1 MLKRIIK
8 LFVPQNLRQKA
19 KDKIMKRFELITV
32 TRPYEININK
42 EGRFK
47 NQVVVVTGGS
57 GAIGRAICFRFASEG
72 AKVYVCGRSESK
84 LSAVIDEIKEAG
96 GNAVPGILDI
106 SNNDS
111 IHRFFDLVV
120 SENGKID
127 VLVTSAGGSAREQHN
142 IIAEQDPDIIK
153 EVIDVNLIGTILCT
167 KYAAKQMITQNSGK
181 IVTISST
188 IGTQGKA
195 GYSEYAASKGA
206 VIVLTKSLA
215 MELGKYGINV
225 NCVSPGIVQRDAINY
240 SKLERIKRTNFLNDY
255 GKPEDIANMVA
266 FVASDEASFVTGQ
279 NFIVD
284 GGRSLG
290 LKGD

>member
-1 MLKRIIK
+1 MIKQLLKKILPSK
-8 LFVPQNLRQKA
+8 LRQKM
-19 KDKIMKRFELITV
+19 KENVLKRFEVINV
-32 TRPYEININK
+32 TRPYNININK

-47 NQVVVVTGGS
+47 DQVVIVTGGS

-72 AKVYVCGRSESK
+72 AKVYVCGRTESK
-84 LSAVIDEIKEAG
+84 LSAVIEEISDAG
-96 GNAVPGILDI
+96 GIAFPGIIDI
-106 SNNDS
+106 SNKDS
-111 IHRFFDLVV
+111 IQHFFDTVIAE
-120 SENGKID
+120 SGKID
-127 VLVTSAGGSAREQHN
+127 VLVTSAGGSAREKNNN
-142 IIAEQDPDIIK
+142 IADQDPDIIK
-153 EVIDVNLIGTILCT
+153 DVIDVNLIGTILCT
-167 KYAAKQMITQNSGK
+167 KYAAKQMMTQNSGK
-181 IVTISST
+181 IVTISSS

-206 VIVLTKSLA
+206 VIVFTKSLA

-225 NCVSPGIVQRDAINY
+225 NCVSPGIVQRDAINF
-240 SKLERIKRTNFLNDY
+240 SKLERIKQTNYMNDY

-266 FVASDEASFVTGQ
+266 FAASDEASFITGQ

>member
-1 MLKRIIK
+1 MLKKIIK
-8 LFVPQNLRQKA
+8 KLLPYTLRQNVKE
-19 KDKIMKRFELITV
+19 KIQKRFEVISV
-32 TRPYEININK
+32 TRPYIININK

-47 NQVVVVTGGS
+47 DQVVVVTGGS

-72 AKVYVCGRSESK
+72 AKVYVCGRNENK
-84 LSAVIDEIKEAG
+84 LSSVINEINEAG
-96 GNAVPGILDI
+96 GNAVSGILDI
-106 SNNDS
+106 SSNDS
-111 IHRFFDLVV
+111 IQHFFNSVV
-120 SENGKID
+120 LENGKID

-142 IIAEQDPDIIK
+142 TIAEQDPEIIQN
-153 EVIDVNLIGTILCT
+153 VIDVNLIGTILCT
-167 KYAAKQMITQNSGK
+167 KYAAKQMINQEGGK

-195 GYSEYAASKGA
+195 GFSEYAASKAA
-206 VIVLTKSLA
+206 VIVFTKSLA

-240 SKLERIKRTNFLNDY
+240 SKMERVKRTNFMNDY
-255 GKPEDIANMVA
+255 GKPEDIANMVT
-266 FVASDEASFVTGQ
+266 FVASDEASFITGQ
-279 NFIVD
+279 NIIVD

>member
-1 MLKRIIK
+1 MLKKIIK
-8 LFVPQNLRQKA
+8 QILPTSYLQKI
-19 KDKIMKRFELITV
+19 KSKILKRFEVISV
-32 TRPYEININK
+32 TRPYQININK

-72 AKVYVCGRSESK
+72 AKVYVCGRTESK
-84 LSAVIDEIKEAG
+84 LTSVINEINEAG
-96 GNAVPGILDI
+96 GNAVSGILDI
-106 SNNDS
+106 SSNDS
-111 IHRFFDLVV
+111 IQHFFNTVV
-120 SENGKID
+120 TENGKID

-142 IIAEQDPDIIK
+142 VIAEQDPEIIQN
-153 EVIDVNLIGTILCT
+153 VIDVNLIGTILCT
-167 KYAAKQMITQNSGK
+167 KYAAKQMINQKGGK

-195 GYSEYAASKGA
+195 GFSEYAASKAA
-206 VIVLTKSLA
+206 VIVFTKSLA

-240 SKLERIKRTNFLNDY
+240 SKMERIKKTNFMNDY
-255 GKPEDIANMVA
+255 GKPEDIANMVT
-266 FVASDEASFVTGQ
+266 FIVSDEASFVTGQ
-279 NFIVD
+279 NIIVD

>member
-1 MLKRIIK
+1 MIKKTIK
-8 LFVPQNLRQKA
+8 LFIPANLRQKI
-19 KDKIMKRFELITV
+19 KTNILKRFEV
-32 TRPYEININK
+32 VSVMRPYIININK

-47 NQVVVVTGGS
+47 DQVVVVTGGS

-72 AKVYVCGRSESK
+72 AKVYVCGRNENK
-84 LSAVIDEIKEAG
+84 LSSVINEINEAG
-96 GNAVPGILDI
+96 GNAVSGILDI
-106 SNNDS
+106 SSNDS
-111 IHRFFDLVV
+111 IQHFFNSVV
-120 SENGKID
+120 LENGKID

-142 IIAEQDPDIIK
+142 TIAEQDPEIIQN
-153 EVIDVNLIGTILCT
+153 VIDVNLIGTILCT
-167 KYAAKQMITQNSGK
+167 KYAAKQMINQEGGK

-195 GYSEYAASKGA
+195 GFSEYAASKAA
-206 VIVLTKSLA
+206 VIVFTKSLA

-240 SKLERIKRTNFLNDY
+240 SKMERIKRTNFMNDY
-255 GKPEDIANMVA
+255 GKPEDIANMVT
-266 FVASDEASFVTGQ
+266 FVASDEASFITGQ
-279 NFIVD
+279 NIIVD

>member
-1 MLKRIIK
+1 MIKKILKKML
-8 LFVPQNLRQKA
+8 PYNLRTKF
-19 KDKIMKRFELITV
+19 KNSVMKRFEVINV
-32 TRPYEININK
+32 TRPYNIIINK

-47 NQVVVVTGGS
+47 DKVVVVTGGS
-57 GAIGRAICFRFASEG
+57 GAIGRAICFRFAAEG
-72 AKVYVCGRSESK
+72 AQVYVCGRTASK
-84 LSAVIDEIKEAG
+84 LSDVINEIKAAG
-96 GNAVPGILDI
+96 GIAFPGILDI
-106 SNNDS
+106 NNKES
-111 IHRFFDLVV
+111 IQHFFETVIA
-120 SENGKID
+120 EKGKID
-127 VLVTSAGGSAREQHN
+127 VLVTSAGGSAREKHN
-142 IIAEQDPDIIK
+142 DIANQDAEIIK

-167 KYAAKQMITQNSGK
+167 KYAAKQMISQKAGK
-181 IVTISST
+181 IITISSS

-206 VIVLTKSLA
+206 VIVFTKSLA

-225 NCVSPGIVQRDAINY
+225 NCVSPGIVQRDAISY
-240 SKLERIKRTNFLNDY
+240 DKLERIKQTNYLNDY

-266 FVASDEASFVTGQ
+266 FAASDEASFVTGQ

>member
-1 MLKRIIK
+1 MIKQLLKKILPSK
-8 LFVPQNLRQKA
+8 LRQKM
-19 KDKIMKRFELITV
+19 KENVLKRFEVINV
-32 TRPYEININK
+32 TRPYNININK

-47 NQVVVVTGGS
+47 DQVVIVTGGS

-72 AKVYVCGRSESK
+72 AKVYVCGRTESK
-84 LSAVIDEIKEAG
+84 LSAVIEEISDAG
-96 GNAVPGILDI
+96 GIAFPGIIDI
-106 SNNDS
+106 SNKDS
-111 IHRFFDLVV
+111 IQHFFDTVIAE
-120 SENGKID
+120 SGKID
-127 VLVTSAGGSAREQHN
+127 VLVTSAGGSAREMHN
-142 IIAEQDPDIIK
+142 NIADQDPDIIK

-167 KYAAKQMITQNSGK
+167 KYAAKQMMTQNSGK
-181 IVTISST
+181 IVTISSS

-206 VIVLTKSLA
+206 VIVFTKSLA

-225 NCVSPGIVQRDAINY
+225 NCVSPGIVQRDAINF
-240 SKLERIKRTNFLNDY
+240 SKLERIKQTNYMNDY

-266 FVASDEASFVTGQ
+266 FAASDEASFITGQ